1 MAKLLK
7 PQDIDTAVTAIKSGD
22 VVAIPTE
29 TVYGL
34 AGNAFNPEAVGKIF
48 SSKERPSF
56 DPLIVHVK
64 SSLKSL
70 DSLDKYGVVNK
81 RAMSQAEIELTD
93 ALIQRFWPGPLTI
106 ILPKSDKIPDLVTSG
121 LTSVGVRMP
130 SHPVTQ
136 KFLELCDLPIAAPS
150 ANKFGRISPTT
161 ANHVEHELG
170 NALTFILDGGPC
182 AIGLESTVIAIG
194 TDPETSGAGV
204 WLVRPGKI
212 TSNELEKSTGI
223 AVKMAK
229 NEHEKASPGML
240 LSHYAPRKTMLSLD
254 DSKTIKALTSKNPV
268 KALKVGLLV
277 PSGDGSPELSSLMD
291 YGIEPMRMIL
301 LSTAGDDK
309 EAAHRLFAS
318 MRELDDSDAELII
331 TGSVPTNAGLWLAIS
346 DRLNRACK
354 H

>member
-7 PQDIDTAVTAIKSGD
+7 PQDIEKAVTAIKSGD

-34 AGNAFNPEAVGKIF
+34 AGNAFNPDAVGKIF

-64 SSLKSL
+64 SSLKSV

-81 RAMSQAEIELTD
+81 RAMSQAEIELTN

-106 ILPKSDKIPDLVTSG
+106 ILPKSDNVPDLVTSG

-130 SHPVTQ
+130 SHPLTQ
-136 KFLELCDLPIAAPS
+136 QFLELCDLPIAAPS

-161 ANHVEHELG
+161 ANHVENELG
-170 NALTFILDGGPC
+170 DELTFILDGGPC

-194 TDPETSGAGV
+194 PDAETYGAGV

-212 TSNELEKSTGI
+212 TADEIEKSTGV

-229 NEHEKASPGML
+229 TEHEKASPGML

-254 DSKTIKALTSKNPV
+254 DPKNIQNILSKTPGRTLN
-268 KALKVGLLV
+268 VGLLV
-277 PSGDGSPELSSLMD
+277 PSGNGSLELRSLMD
-291 YGIEPMRMIL
+291 YGIKPMRTIL
-301 LSTAGDDK
+301 LSAAGDDK

-318 MRELDDSDAELII
+318 MRDLDDSDAELII

-346 DRLNRACK
+346 DRLKRACK

>member
-1 MAKLLK
+1 MSTILK
-7 PQDIDTAVTAIKSGD
+7 PKDIEIAVTAIKSGD

-34 AGNAFNPEAVGKIF
+34 AGDAFNQVAVGKIF
-48 SSKERPSF
+48 SVKERPSF

-81 RAMSQAEIELTD
+81 QSMSQEEIDLTD
-93 ALIQRFWPGPLTI
+93 TLIRRFWPGPLTM
-106 ILPKSDKIPDLVTSG
+106 ILPKSKKIPDLVTSG

-130 SHPVTQ
+130 AHPVTQ
-136 KFLELCDLPIAAPS
+136 QFLELCDLPIAAPS

-161 ANHVEHELG
+161 ASHVEQELG
-170 NALTFILDGGPC
+170 ETLRFILDGGPC

-194 TDPETSGAGV
+194 IDSETYLAGI

-212 TSNELEKSTGI
+212 TSDEIEKSTGVT
-223 AVKMAK
+223 VKTAK
-229 NEHEKASPGML
+229 TEHEKASPGML
-240 LSHYAPRKTMLSLD
+240 LSHYAPRKTMLSLGD
-254 DSKTIKALTSKNPV
+254 PKNIQTFLSKTPG
-268 KALKVGLLV
+268 KALKVGVLV
-277 PSGDGSPELSSLMD
+277 PSGDGSWERTKVRD
-291 YGIEPMRMIL
+291 YGIEPVKTIL
-301 LSTAGDDK
+301 LSPTGNDQ
-309 EAAHRLFAS
+309 EAAQRLFAS
-318 MRELDDSDAELII
+318 MRELDDSDADLII

-346 DRLNRACK
+346 DRLKRACK